1 MLHGH
6 ARVVKAVKGHV
17 KFPEGYNPQVTIWHT
32 QVIPYLK
39 AIYPVDTRRRFN
51 VYVYWVEMI
60 AMVAQAC
67 DVMWDFEHITSS
79 NGCPL

>member
-51 VYVYWVEMI
+51 VYKTSIRRRRI
-60 AMVAQAC
+60 AQ
-67 DVMWDFEHITSS
+67 TSYRR
-79 NGCPL
+79 